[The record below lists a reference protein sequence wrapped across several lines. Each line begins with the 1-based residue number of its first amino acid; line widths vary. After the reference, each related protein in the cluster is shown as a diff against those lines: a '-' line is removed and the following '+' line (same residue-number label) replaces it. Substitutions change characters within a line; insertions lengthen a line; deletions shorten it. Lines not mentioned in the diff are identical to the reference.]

1 MMMATGLD
9 IMWVGIGGGTG
20 ALLRWGLGILISKYY
35 KGNFPIATF
44 IVNISGAFIIAYL
57 SVLLSVDWNNR
68 YGTPVND
75 ILLTGMLGGYTT
87 FSSMQA
93 DTLRLAHEGKPML
106 AVFYMIVSVSVGLL
120 AAALGVALAS
130 V

>member
-1 MMMATGLD
+1 MATGLD
-9 IMWVGIGGGTG
+9 IMWVGIGGGIG
-20 ALLRWGLGILISKYY
+20 ALLRWGVGLLFAKKY
-35 KGNFPIATF
+35 KGHFPISTMV
-44 IVNISGAFIIAYL
+44 VNVSGAFVIAYL
-57 SVLLSVDWNNR
+57 SVLLGVDWQDR

-93 DTLRLAHEGKPML
+93 DALKLTQNGASLMGL
-106 AVFYMIVSVSVGLL
+106 FYLISSVAIGLL
-120 AAALGVALAS
+120 AAALGVALAQ

>member
-1 MMMATGLD
+1 MATGLD
-9 IMWVGIGGGTG
+9 IMWVGVGGGIG
-20 ALLRWGLGILISKYY
+20 ALIRWGFGILISKRY
-35 KGNFPIATF
+35 KGDFPIGTF

-57 SVLLSVDWNNR
+57 SVLLSIVWNNR

-93 DTLRLAHEGKPML
+93 DTLRLAHEGKTML
-106 AVFYMIVSVSVGLL
+106 AFFYMIISVSVGLL

-130 V
+130 L